1 MSRGNGAKEGLWG
14 ERATIWRTTGEEV
27 GGSLRQPPAAATG
40 AGAAGNPPQPPS
52 GITSAHETLTAERC
66 FCATDSK
73 AHLPP
78 ARDDVSLSRSHS
90 VRVRHTRPSPASP
103 AGDKDDSD
111 RAVSNTREEKERLG
125 EKEKEKE
132 NPYVAQ
138 ARPGAIPQLYDIP
151 LGMVNRVVYGP
162 PRRRRRRAP

>member
-1 MSRGNGAKEGLWG
+1 M
-14 ERATIWRTTGEEV
+14 
-27 GGSLRQPPAAATG
+27 
-40 AGAAGNPPQPPS
+40 
-52 GITSAHETLTAERC
+52 
-66 FCATDSK
+66 
-73 AHLPP
+73 
-78 ARDDVSLSRSHS
+78 SLSRSHS

-125 EKEKEKE
+125 EKEKE

-162 PRRRRRRAP
+162 PPRRRPTRAP